1 MTRRRSVRLT
11 ALSRLSPPCPM
22 SDLVQSFSSSVAGLF
37 TRPLF
42 SIGGTQFTLL
52 LLFQLSLWL
61 GGIFFAIGLLK
72 NFLKRQLLVRVG
84 IDASN
89 REAIAALVSY
99 FLGAIALLIAVQ
111 NSGVN
116 LTSLGIILGGLG
128 VGIGFGIQHVADD
141 FISGVILLFER
152 TLKVGDLIE
161 LDDYRFQ
168 GLLGRIGEV
177 KLRSTIIR
185 TLDNGDVVIPNSQLV
200 KNRVLNWSYDTPI
213 ARLKIPVGVAYHSD
227 PTLVTE
233 ALLKSAYM
241 EPAVCAQPMPKAM
254 FMAFGENALQFELW
268 VWVDFNQRF
277 DTQSSLHFII
287 EYNLRQQ
294 GIEIAFPQRDLWI
307 RNPESL
313 RMQPGTARPEPAVV
327 HENQLPRPHASAH
340 RQLRTTQPTL
350 RDALWQVDYFENFSE
365 LELRQLIEIGQRQRC
380 RAGHILFHE
389 DDPGNAFYVVLEG
402 KVEIVAEKLDRLLT
416 VLAPGSF
423 FGEISLILG
432 IPRTAMARVAEDA
445 LLFVIRQDSFSRLLH
460 RYPDLAEVILAEMN
474 KHREELAQRQ
484 QEMRA
489 LNLLD
494 AAEDD
499 ANPVVW
505 ARKRIKRLFSLA

>member
-1 MTRRRSVRLT
+1 MTL
-11 ALSRLSPPCPM
+11 PE
-22 SDLVQSFSSSVAGLF
+22 LVQSLSSGFSGLF
-37 TRPLF
+37 TRTLF
-42 SIGGTQFTLL
+42 YFGGTRFTLL

-61 GGIFFAIGLLK
+61 LVIFFAIGLFK
-72 NFLKRQLLVRVG
+72 NFLKRQLLTRVG

-89 REAIAALVSY
+89 REAIAVLVSY
-99 FLGAIALLIAVQ
+99 FLGAIAILVAIQ

-116 LTSLGIILGGLG
+116 LTSLGILLGGLG
-128 VGIGFGIQHVADD
+128 VGIGFGVQHIADD

-213 ARLKIPVGVAYHSD
+213 ARLKIPVGVAYDSD

-233 ALLKSAYM
+233 VLLKSAYM
-241 EPAVCAQPMPKAM
+241 EPAVCTQPMPKAM
-254 FMAFGENALQFELW
+254 FMAFGDNALQFELW

-277 DTQSSLHFII
+277 DTQSSLHFIV

-294 GIEIAFPQRDLWI
+294 GIEIAFPQRDLWL
-307 RNPESL
+307 RNPEALQIQSVNRVAERVL
-313 RMQPGTARPEPAVV
+313 RSEDEKSSFHYPRRNGVRPQPP
-327 HENQLPRPHASAH
+327 
-340 RQLRTTQPTL
+340 L
-350 RDALWQVDYFENFSE
+350 RDLLRQVSYFENFSE
-365 LELRQLIEIGQRQRC
+365 LELRQLIEIGQRQR
-380 RAGHILFHE
+380 RRQGQVLFHE

-402 KVEIVAEKLDRLLT
+402 QIEIVAEKLDRLLAT
-416 VLAPGSF
+416 LEPGSF

-432 IPRTAMARVAEDA
+432 IPRTAMARVSEDA
-445 LLFVIRQDSFSRLLH
+445 LLFVIKQNSFSRLLQ
-460 RYPDLAEVILAEMN
+460 RYPEVADVVLQEMN
-474 KHREELAQRQ
+474 KHKEELAQRQ
-484 QEMRA
+484 QEMRS

-499 ANPVVW
+499 VNPVVW
-505 ARKRIKRLFSLA
+505 AKKRIKRLFSLA

>member
-1 MTRRRSVRLT
+1 MTL
-11 ALSRLSPPCPM
+11 PE
-22 SDLVQSFSSSVAGLF
+22 LVQSLSSGFSGLF
-37 TRPLF
+37 TRTLF
-42 SIGGTQFTLL
+42 YFGGTRFTLL

-61 GGIFFAIGLLK
+61 LVIFFAIGLFK
-72 NFLKRQLLVRVG
+72 NFLKRQLLTRVG
-84 IDASN
+84 SDASN
-89 REAIAALVSY
+89 REAIAVLVSY
-99 FLGAIALLIAVQ
+99 FLGAIAILVAIQ

-116 LTSLGIILGGLG
+116 LTSLGILLGGLG
-128 VGIGFGIQHVADD
+128 VGIGFGVQHIADD

-213 ARLKIPVGVAYHSD
+213 ARLKIPVGVAYDSD

-233 ALLKSAYM
+233 VLLKSAYM
-241 EPAVCAQPMPKAM
+241 EPAVCTQPMPKAM
-254 FMAFGENALQFELW
+254 FMAFGDNALQFELW

-277 DTQSSLHFII
+277 DTQSSLHFIV

-294 GIEIAFPQRDLWI
+294 GIEIAFPQRDLWL
-307 RNPESL
+307 RNPEALQIQSVNRVAERVL
-313 RMQPGTARPEPAVV
+313 RSEDEKSSFHYPRRNGVRPQPP
-327 HENQLPRPHASAH
+327 
-340 RQLRTTQPTL
+340 L
-350 RDALWQVDYFENFSE
+350 RDLLRQVSYFENFSE
-365 LELRQLIEIGQRQRC
+365 LELRQLIEIGQRQR
-380 RAGHILFHE
+380 RRQGQVLFHE

-402 KVEIVAEKLDRLLT
+402 QIEIVAEKLDRLLAT
-416 VLAPGSF
+416 LEPGSF

-432 IPRTAMARVAEDA
+432 IPRTAMARVSEDA
-445 LLFVIRQDSFSRLLH
+445 LLFVIKQNSFSRLLQ
-460 RYPDLAEVILAEMN
+460 RYPEVADVVLQEMN
-474 KHREELAQRQ
+474 KHKEELAQRQ
-484 QEMRA
+484 QEMRS

-499 ANPVVW
+499 VNPVVW
-505 ARKRIKRLFSLA
+505 AKKRIKRLFSLA

>member
-1 MTRRRSVRLT
+1 M
-11 ALSRLSPPCPM
+11 AE
-22 SDLVQSFSSSVAGLF
+22 LVQLFSDGFTGVF
-37 TRPLF
+37 TRTLF
-42 SIGGTQFTLL
+42 FIGGTRFTLL

-61 GGIFFAIGLLK
+61 LLIFFAIGLLK

-99 FLGAIALLIAVQ
+99 FLGAIAILVAIQ

-128 VGIGFGIQHVADD
+128 VGIGFGIQHIADD

-213 ARLKIPVGVAYHSD
+213 ARLKIPVGVAYDSD

-233 ALLKSAYM
+233 VLLKSAYM
-241 EPAVCAQPMPKAM
+241 EPAVCAQPIPKAM
-254 FMAFGENALQFELW
+254 FMAFGDNALQFELW

-277 DTQSSLHFII
+277 ETQSSLHFII
-287 EYNLRQQ
+287 EYNLRLQ
-294 GIEIAFPQRDLWI
+294 GIEIAFPQRDLWL
-307 RNPESL
+307 RNPEALQLQSVNRTAERVL
-313 RMQPGTARPEPAVV
+313 RSEDERSSF
-327 HENQLPRPHASAH
+327 HYPRRNGVIP
-340 RQLRTTQPTL
+340 QPTL
-350 RDALWQVDYFENFSE
+350 RDLLQQVSYFENFCE
-365 LELRQLIEIGQRQRC
+365 LELRQLIEIGYRQRR

-402 KVEIVAEKLDRLLT
+402 KVDIIAERLDRHLT
-416 VLAPGSF
+416 TLESGQF
-423 FGEISLILG
+423 FGEIALVLG

-445 LLFVIRQDSFSRLLH
+445 LLFVIKQESFSRLLR
-460 RYPDLAEVILAEMN
+460 RYPDLAEVILVEMN
-474 KHREELAQRQ
+474 KHREELAERQ
-484 QEMRA
+484 KEMRK

-499 ANPVVW
+499 ANPVIW
-505 ARKRIKRLFSLA
+505 ARKRIKRLFSLS